1 VTNHGS
7 LILDP
12 SVLDIFGNFTLAPDG
27 SLVLDLAG
35 TTPDLISSLNVSGF
49 GLFQGT
55 IDFDFIDGFAPKVGD
70 SFDFLNILGGVDFSG
85 ATFKIDGLQ
94 PGFLYTD
101 AFSNGRFTL
110 VAENDGVSTTAT
122 PEPSSMWLLAST
134 LIVLSVGVW
143 RKNPKARAYPG
154 KGSSI

>member
-7 LILDP
+7 MILDP
-12 SVLDIFGNFTLAPDG
+12 STLDIFGNFTLAPDG

-35 TTPDLISSLNVSGF
+35 NTPDLISSLNISGF

-55 IDFDFIDGFAPKVGD
+55 IDFDFIDGFAPKIGD
-70 SFDFLNILGGVDFSG
+70 SFDFFNILGGADFSG

-101 AFSNGRFTL
+101 MFSNGSFTL
-110 VAENDGVSTTAT
+110 LAQNDGVSTTAT
-122 PEPSSMWLLAST
+122 PEPGSLWLLASA
-134 LIVLSVGVW
+134 LIVLSVAVW
-143 RKNPKARAYPG
+143 RKNSKTVYPG
-154 KGSSI
+154 KGTSV